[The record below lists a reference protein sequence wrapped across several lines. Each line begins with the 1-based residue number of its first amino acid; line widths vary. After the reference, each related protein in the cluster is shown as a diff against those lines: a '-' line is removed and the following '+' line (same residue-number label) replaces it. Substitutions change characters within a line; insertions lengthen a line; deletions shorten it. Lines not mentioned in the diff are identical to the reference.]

1 MKGFLDLIYCSKIQ
15 ILCERISFE
24 LFHIF
29 LSTIFLELFLLRE
42 EDGMVPELVTSIVA
56 LDVNSHPALIA
67 TSINLLG
74 GCNEWLEKH
83 RVYLGRTILFF
94 YLLLSKL
101 SKFV

>member
-1 MKGFLDLIYCSKIQ
+1 MKSFLDLICCVKMPIHR
-15 ILCERISFE
+15 ERISFE

-29 LSTIFLELFLLRE
+29 LSQIFFELFVLRE

-56 LDVNSHPALIA
+56 LDANSHPALIA

-83 RVYLGRTILFF
+83 RVYLGRTISFF

-101 SKFV
+101 SKIF